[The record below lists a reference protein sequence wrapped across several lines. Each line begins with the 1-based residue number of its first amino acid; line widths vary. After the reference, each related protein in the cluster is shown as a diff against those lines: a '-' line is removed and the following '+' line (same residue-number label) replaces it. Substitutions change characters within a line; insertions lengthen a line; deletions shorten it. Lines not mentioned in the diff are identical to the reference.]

1 MHTMLTYSISLPPCI
16 PSRKLVPDVPQVNI
30 LPVYSTDGKDLH
42 VAKIVVANNQTVS
55 KFTVSLHSLCQ
66 LCTYYVHTIMI
77 YRYYFCRYSLTLGL
91 VYLLQAMASYS
102 ATLLLV
108 SYLTQ
113 LTLPLVWVKCVNT
126 FLTYLP
132 IVVQ

>member
-1 MHTMLTYSISLPPCI
+1 MHTMLTCSISLHPCI

-55 KFTVSLHSLCQ
+55 KFTVYILCANF
-66 LCTYYVHTIMI
+66 VHTIMI
-77 YRYYFCRYSLTLGL
+77 YRYYFCRYSLTLVL